1 MLKCSEMGLTRL
13 EKEEKFR
20 NKRKRRE
27 TTRKRAALNRRF
39 RSQFDIHRQFQNFVT
54 NNRDRKLLL
63 PLLPVVEVVVVLVVS
78 AIALLPIP
86 VAV

>member
-1 MLKCSEMGLTRL
+1 MGLTRL

-27 TTRKRAALNRRF
+27 TTRKRAALNRHF
-39 RSQFDIHRQFQNFVT
+39 RIQFDIHRQFQNFAT

-63 PLLPVVEVVVVLVVS
+63 SLLPVVKVVVVLVAS
-78 AIALLPIP
+78 AIALLPIL
-86 VAV
+86 VGV

>member
-1 MLKCSEMGLTRL
+1 MGLTRL

-27 TTRKRAALNRRF
+27 TTSKRVALNRRF
-39 RSQFDIHRQFQNFVT
+39 RIQFDIHRQFQNFAT

-63 PLLPVVEVVVVLVVS
+63 PLLPLVEVVVVLVVS
-78 AIALLPIP
+78 AIALLPIL

>member
-1 MLKCSEMGLTRL
+1 MGLTRL

-27 TTRKRAALNRRF
+27 TTRKRAALNRHF
-39 RSQFDIHRQFQNFVT
+39 RIQFDIHRQFQNFAT

-63 PLLPVVEVVVVLVVS
+63 SLLPVVKVVVVLVIS
-78 AIALLPIP
+78 TIALLPIL
-86 VAV
+86 VGV